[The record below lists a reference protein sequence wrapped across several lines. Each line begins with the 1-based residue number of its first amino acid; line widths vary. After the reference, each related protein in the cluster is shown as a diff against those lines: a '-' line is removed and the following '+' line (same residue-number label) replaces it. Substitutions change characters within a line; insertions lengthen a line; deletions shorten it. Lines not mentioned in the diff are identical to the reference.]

1 MVFIPFIT
9 NRATKQLLGLLYP
22 MGKVRRYEICNLMP
36 VIYRKRHILR
46 ILLSQNFI
54 KMVLILLPRPGLLQS
69 CLSQIFVAGQLF
81 TFKPLLEVCDRRLY

>member
-1 MVFIPFIT
+1 MLFIPFIT

-22 MGKVRRYEICNLMP
+22 MGKVRRYQICNSMP

-54 KMVLILLPRPGLLQS
+54 KLVLILVPTQVGYKVVGHRL
-69 CLSQIFVAGQLF
+69 FVAGQLF
-81 TFKPLLEVCDRRLY
+81 TFKSLLEVGDRCLY